1 MEPVGIKST
10 VTVVIPC
17 FNQARYLADA
27 VKSVHT
33 QTHPPTECI
42 VVDDGSTDDTSD
54 VAARLG
60 ARVIRQPNRGVSAA
74 RNAGLAQARGELV
87 VFLDADDVLLPAA
100 LARGADALSAN
111 RNIDA
116 VVSRCEAMDE
126 WGTPIAVSHH
136 DVDPGNLY
144 RGWLSRNFV
153 WTPGAA
159 MFRRSALTELG
170 GFSNDYGPA
179 ADLALYLRL
188 ARDERIAYIPGYSV
202 RYRQHD
208 ESMSRNPALMLRATQ
223 FALRRESR
231 EAPWRARADI
241 KRGRREWCDWYGEQ
255 IIHYVRRGWH
265 SRTWTLAHLKATL
278 VLIWHCPRL
287 VLQHLTRKTARSIRT
302 IVRSPSTIGRTS
314 R

>member
-1 MEPVGIKST
+1 MESAGIKST

-27 VKSVHT
+27 VKSVHI
-33 QTHPPTECI
+33 QTHPSIECI
-42 VVDDGSTDDTSD
+42 VVDDGSTDETSE

-60 ARVIRQPNRGVSAA
+60 ARVIRQQNRGVSAA
-74 RNAGLAQARGELV
+74 RNAGLRVARGELV
-87 VFLDADDVLLPAA
+87 VFLDADDVLLPDA
-100 LARGADALSAN
+100 LARGAEALAVKTG
-111 RNIDA
+111 IDA

-126 WGTPIAVSHH
+126 RGTPIPVSHH
-136 DVDPGNLY
+136 DVDPNHLY
-144 RGWLSRNFV
+144 LEWLSRNFV

-159 MFRRSALTELG
+159 MFRRHALIELG
-170 GFSNDYGPA
+170 GFCTDYGPA

-202 RYRQHD
+202 RYRQHA

-223 FALRRESR
+223 LALRRESR
-231 EAPWRARADI
+231 EAPSHAQAAI
-241 KRGRREWCDWYGEQ
+241 KRGRRVWRDWYGEQ
-255 IIHYVRRGWH
+255 IVHDVRRGWH
-265 SRTWTLAHLKATL
+265 TRTWTRAHLKAML
-278 VLIWHCPRL
+278 VLIWNCPGL

-302 IVRSPSTIGRTS
+302 IVRSPSTVGRMP